1 MGRKNDAKTEER
13 KIHVE
18 QELAAL
24 SAIINRGEK
33 EELSEL
39 KEAYVREDEIPF
51 DFSRRRPGHTSDQ
64 LYRDL
69 YTLRPSGHDSV
80 FRHLADPPDGGIY
93 ASGPD
98 PEIRLY
104 PDQ

>member
-33 EELSEL
+33 ELSL
-39 KEAYVREDEIPF
+39 I
-51 DFSRRRPGHTSDQ
+51 H
-64 LYRDL
+64 
-69 YTLRPSGHDSV
+69 
-80 FRHLADPPDGGIY
+80 I
-93 ASGPD
+93 
-98 PEIRLY
+98 
-104 PDQ
+104 